1 MDDRIY
7 NWSLTFANGDI
18 EALEI
23 LIKTLSDESLLKGIF
38 FTALLDYNIRGTKIT
53 KVFKD
58 CCGEDFDKFY
68 KTIIILYLKK
78 HDKEAVAKNLERKKS
93 LPMINTRKKV
103 DREDLENAIR
113 PAFNFNELERLSKKF
128 SEEFSEKL
136 RAEEPGPNG
145 LGE

>member
-7 NWSLTFANGDI
+7 NWALTFADGDV

-23 LIKTLSDESLLKGIF
+23 LIRTLSDESLLKGFF
-38 FTALLDYNIRGTKIT
+38 FTGLLDYNIRGSKIT
-53 KVFKD
+53 KVFKE
-58 CCGEDFDKFY
+58 CCGGDYDKFY
-68 KTIIILYLKK
+68 KTIIILYQKE
-78 HDKEAVAKNLERKKS
+78 HDKEAVARNLERKKS
-93 LPMINTRKKV
+93 LPMISTRKKA
-103 DREDLENAIR
+103 DREDLEKAIR
-113 PAFNFNELERLSKKF
+113 PAFNFRELGRLSKKF